1 MGGGGGGGG
10 GGMGGRMGGGGGG
23 GMGGGGFG
31 GRGGGGGMGGGGF
44 GGRGGG
50 GGGGGGGRDLGGAFG
65 GRGGGGDRGGGGGG
79 GGGSFGGRNMD
90 SFFGGGRSSAGRWM
104 GLNGPENFES
114 TIAGSKTAFERE
126 FGVQKSSG
134 IEFSKYADI
143 EVEVT
148 DTARDAPPLPQAGT
162 SFASFGMGKVLERN
176 CNFMN
181 YAVPTPVQQNAV
193 PVSMAG
199 RDIMACAQTGSGKTL
214 AFVLP
219 VLYHLLNQ
227 GPPPPQET
235 GRRARISISALIM
248 APTRELATQIFE
260 EGRKFSF
267 DTGLSIC
274 VAYGGAPFG
283 EQMRQIERGC
293 DILVGT
299 PGRLGD
305 MLERGRISLER
316 VAFLTLDEADRMLDM
331 GFEPQIR
338 QIIDRSGMPTSEEGR
353 ITMMFSATF
362 PRPIQRLAADF
373 LMNPVEIRIGRVGAA
388 TELVTQK
395 VLYVEERDKFEALC
409 DMVSA
414 NPGLTLVFVETKRN
428 ADMLEGRLC
437 QEGYPATSIHGDRT
451 QGEREA
457 ALRTFKNGRTP
468 ILVATNVAAR
478 GLDIDDVAHVI
489 NYDMPGDIDDY
500 VHRIGRTGRAGN
512 TGLATSFINDKNG
525 NIARELA
532 GILKDANQECPDWLG
547 NMRGGGGGG
556 GGGGGRRGG
565 GGGGGGGGRRGEYY
579 AGFGT
584 FVTVDANC
592 VQLSANGWG
601 RDQLCGPCHLPA
613 YN

>member
-1 MGGGGGGGG
+1 
-10 GGMGGRMGGGGGG
+10 
-23 GMGGGGFG
+23 
-31 GRGGGGGMGGGGF
+31 
-44 GGRGGG
+44 
-50 GGGGGGGRDLGGAFG
+50 
-65 GRGGGGDRGGGGGG
+65 
-79 GGGSFGGRNMD
+79 MD
-90 SFFGGGRSSAGRWM
+90 AFFGGGRSSGGRWM
-104 GLNGPENFES
+104 GLNGPEGDDFEK

-143 EVEVT
+143 EVEIT
-148 DTARDAPPLPQAGT
+148 DTARDAPQLPVAGT
-162 SFASFGMGKVLERN
+162 SFSSFGMGKVLERN
-176 CNFMN
+176 CAFMN
-181 YAVPTPVQQNAV
+181 YEVPTPVQQNAV

-214 AFVLP
+214 AFILP

-227 GPPPPQET
+227 GPPPQQET
-235 GRRARISISALIM
+235 GRRAKISISALVM

-283 EQMRQIERGC
+283 DQMRQIERGC

-305 MLERGRISLER
+305 MLERARISLER

-338 QIIDRSGMPTSEEGR
+338 EIIDRNGMPTSEEGR

-373 LMNPVEIRIGRVGAA
+373 MMNPVEIRIGRVGAA

-395 VLYVEERDKFEALC
+395 TIYVEERDKFEALC

-414 NPGLTLVFVETKRN
+414 HPGLTLVFVETKRN
-428 ADMLEGRLC
+428 ADMLENRLC

-489 NYDMPGDIDDY
+489 NYDMPNDIDDY

-525 NIARELA
+525 NLCRELA
-532 GILKDANQECPDWLG
+532 TILKDAGQECPDW
-547 NMRGGGGGG
+547 
-556 GGGGGRRGG
+556 
-565 GGGGGGGGRRGEYY
+565 
-579 AGFGT
+579 
-584 FVTVDANC
+584 
-592 VQLSANGWG
+592 
-601 RDQLCGPCHLPA
+601 
-613 YN
+613 